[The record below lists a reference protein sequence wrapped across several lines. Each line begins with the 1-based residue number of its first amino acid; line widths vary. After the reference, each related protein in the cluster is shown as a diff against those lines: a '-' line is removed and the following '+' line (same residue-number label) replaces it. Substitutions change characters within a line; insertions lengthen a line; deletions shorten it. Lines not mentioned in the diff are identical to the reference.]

1 MRFLVFAILLAFPFA
16 EIFLLVKLGNH
27 YGWWLLVYLVVIA
40 ALGLQLI
47 KGEKLLIS
55 AKMMQSL
62 SSGGNPIK
70 TILGSARNMF
80 AGVLLMIP
88 GVITDVIAVILLL
101 IPISNSKPNLNSTT
115 KNTTN
120 NTTGHQQTDQTIFN
134 QPGFKKSKNTNA
146 ANDEVIE
153 GEFVEIKEDVE
164 NKADKNPKK

>member
-1 MRFLVFAILLAFPFA
+1 MRFLIFAILLAFPFA
-16 EIFLLVKLGNH
+16 EIFLLLKLGH
-27 YGWWLLVYLVVIA
+27 LYGWWVLVYLVVVG

-62 SSGGNPIK
+62 SAGGNPIK
-70 TILGSARNMF
+70 TMLGSARNMV

-88 GVITDVIAVILLL
+88 GIMTDMIAVILLL
-101 IPISNSKPNLNSTT
+101 VPISHSKPNLNTS
-115 KNTTN
+115 TN

-153 GEFVEIKEDVE
+153 GEFTEIKD
-164 NKADKNPKK
+164 DKNKE